1 MVLIHGYGL
10 DRRLWDAQVGVWSG
24 RYDMLRFDCRGFGE
38 SSGPLQ
44 DGFRYVDDLGALLDR
59 LGIERATFVG
69 LSMGGQIAMETALLH
84 PERVERLV
92 LVDPFLADFDFSP
105 DWHGMWRELAYQAHN
120 QGIEAA
126 KETWCEAMLFS
137 LEGRHPQAARA
148 LRVMMTGWSGWHLA
162 HPQHFPYVRLT
173 PRLSEIRAPALVL
186 VGELDLPD
194 FQAIAK
200 LLERRLPVA
209 RRIEVPGV
217 GHQPNLE
224 DPEQFHALVDSFL

>member
-1 MVLIHGYGL
+1 
-10 DRRLWDAQVGVWSG
+10 
-24 RYDMLRFDCRGFGE
+24 MLRFDCRGFGE
-38 SSGPLQ
+38 SSGPLD
-44 DGFRYVDDLGALLDR
+44 DGFRHVDDLRALLDQ
-59 LGIERATFVG
+59 LGIGRATLVG

-105 DWHGMWRELAYQAHN
+105 DWHGMWRELAYQAHE

-126 KETWCEAMLFS
+126 KATWCEAMLFS
-137 LEGRHPQAARA
+137 LEVRHPEAAAR
-148 LRVMMTGWSGWHLA
+148 LRSMMSGWSGWHLA
-162 HPQHFPYVRLT
+162 HPQHFPYVRLS
-173 PRLSEIRAPALVL
+173 PRLSEIRAPTLVL

-200 LLERRLPVA
+200 QIEHSLPRVQ
-209 RRIEVPGV
+209 RVVVPGV

-224 DPEQFHALVDSFL
+224 DPARFHALVDSFLAH